1 MIRLLSFQE
10 KNNIEKSKM
19 WKVKLLDQQIGLE
32 LSYLNDYFDLFY
44 LLIDKWIYCLFWN
57 KIVDY

>member
-10 KNNIEKSKM
+10 KIILKKSKM
-19 WKVKLLDQQIGLE
+19 WKGKLRDQQIGLE
-32 LSYLNDYFDLFY
+32 LSYMNDYFDLFY
-44 LLIDKWIYCLFWN
+44 VLIDRIYCLFWK